1 MPYKLRKA
9 PKRELYWVV
18 AIDGTHKSR
27 DPLPLERAKAQ
38 MRALYAAER
47 RKFGGVRKSIV
58 KNGVY
63 TFNPM
68 LDAREEED
76 IPAQRHALQLQRV
89 NDALEIERAALARE
103 LAADQEAARIRGEES
118 AAQYRRAQ
126 QQRAAPAPAPASSRR
141 RQVPIVYPST
151 RDCLTTTGEC
161 IGVMSALAGRGSHRY
176 LRGCVKHHVGG
187 MYTELSEQ
195 ALPPEY
201 KAQLVSYAQEL
212 GYDEARVNTILQT
225 LQDEIRHATPQQVMN
240 VVRDRL
246 HQDYRRDIVPGLLN
260 LGFTRNYI
268 EEEIESQRAMGME
281 GIPLRDAVIRHLQSA
296 METSSSIMESGLSTP
311 SYHSEES
318 SMDYDSGE
326 GSGKRRKRIRGGLDK
341 LGKRER
347 DHLISHGMSMGFTR
361 EHVIEV
367 MNMFLSEGLFGN
379 ELIDAVLEYLADEL

>member
-1 MPYKLRKA
+1 MKKQSWLIINTMAYKLRKA
-9 PKRELYWVV
+9 PKRDLYWIV

-27 DPLPLERAKAQ
+27 DPLPLEHAKAQ

-47 RKFGGVRKSIV
+47 RKLGGVRKSIV

-126 QQRAAPAPAPASSRR
+126 QQRAAPASAPASSRR

-161 IGVMSALAGRGSHRY
+161 IGVMSALAGRGSKRY
-176 LRGCVKHHVGG
+176 K
-187 MYTELSEQ
+187 
-195 ALPPEY
+195 
-201 KAQLVSYAQEL
+201 K
-212 GYDEARVNTILQT
+212 I
-225 LQDEIRHATPQQVMN
+225 
-240 VVRDRL
+240 
-246 HQDYRRDIVPGLLN
+246 
-260 LGFTRNYI
+260 
-268 EEEIESQRAMGME
+268 
-281 GIPLRDAVIRHLQSA
+281 
-296 METSSSIMESGLSTP
+296 
-311 SYHSEES
+311 
-318 SMDYDSGE
+318 
-326 GSGKRRKRIRGGLDK
+326 GGLDK